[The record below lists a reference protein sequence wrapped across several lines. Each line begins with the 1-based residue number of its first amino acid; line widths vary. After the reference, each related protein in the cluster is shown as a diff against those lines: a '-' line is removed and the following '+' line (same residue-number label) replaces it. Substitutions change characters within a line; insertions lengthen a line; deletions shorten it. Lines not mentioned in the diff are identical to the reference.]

1 MCRSKKSSKNRKMK
15 GSRTLLI
22 IILIMV
28 ILSII
33 IQLVM
38 AAELKKAGLAAQS
51 QIDTFIDGLPNWLNI
66 G

>member
-1 MCRSKKSSKNRKMK
+1 MK
-15 GSRTLLI
+15 GTRTLLI

-51 QIDTFIDGLPNWLNI
+51 QIDDFIDGLPNWLNI